1 MSQQRKRTAPRFGVY
16 RPTASDAFALK
27 GQKSPLLGGSLRFAS
42 WNIHWG
48 AGAELEDARR
58 FSRREVSSHLEQI
71 VALVQA
77 QGVDVLA
84 LQEVDR
90 DCLRSAE
97 IDQLTWL
104 REKTGLEHA
113 SFATT
118 WDAAWVPHP
127 ITAPP
132 SQQYGRMWSG
142 QAVLSRFPIKT
153 QRRHALPQP
162 ARNGRLYNRFYLHR
176 CIQELVLDLGDER
189 SLRVYNVH
197 LEAFDNGNRR
207 AQARILARLLRQ
219 CDGEGICLGDF
230 NALPPQAAQL
240 SGFVDEPDTDF
251 HGDDTMA
258 SLLATGWQGLG
269 AGHTFPAH
277 APSRRLD
284 HVLLSPG
291 LKGTLTEPLP
301 SLASDHLPLFGAL
314 ENRNAAPKL

>member
-16 RPTASDAFALK
+16 RPTASDAFAFK
-27 GQKSPLLGGSLRFAS
+27 GQKSPSLGGSLRFAS

-48 AGAELEDARR
+48 AGAELADARR
-58 FSRREVSSHLEQI
+58 FSRREVSRHLEQI

-142 QAVLSRFPIKT
+142 QAVLSRFPIQS
-153 QRRHALPQP
+153 QRRHALP
-162 ARNGRLYNRFYLHR
+162 
-176 CIQELVLDLGDER
+176 
-189 SLRVYNVH
+189 
-197 LEAFDNGNRR
+197 
-207 AQARILARLLRQ
+207 
-219 CDGEGICLGDF
+219 
-230 NALPPQAAQL
+230 PQASQL
-240 SGFVDEPDTDF
+240 SGFLDEPETDF

-258 SLLATGWQGLG
+258 SLLATGWQSLG
-269 AGHTFPAH
+269 RGHTFPAH

-291 LKGTLTEPLP
+291 LKGTLTQPLP

-314 ENRNAAPKL
+314 ENRNAAPEL

>member
-16 RPTASDAFALK
+16 RPTAGDAFALK
-27 GQKSPLLGGSLRFAS
+27 GQESPSLRGSLRFAS

-48 AGAELEDARR
+48 AGPELKDARR
-58 FSRREVSSHLEQI
+58 FSRREVSKHLEQI
-71 VALVQA
+71 VALVQEKE
-77 QGVDVLA
+77 VDVLA

-97 IDQLTWL
+97 IDQLNWL

-118 WDAAWVPHP
+118 WDAAWVPHA

-132 SQQYGRMWSG
+132 SQQYGRMWAG
-142 QAVLSRFPIKT
+142 QAVLSRFPIRS

-162 ARNGRLYNRFYLHR
+162 ARNGRLFNRFYLHR
-176 CIQELVLDLGDER
+176 CVQELVLDLGGER
-189 SLRVYNVH
+189 SIRVYNVH
-197 LEAFDNGNRR
+197 LEAFDNANRR
-207 AQARILARLLRQ
+207 AQARILSRLLRQ
-219 CDGEGICLGDF
+219 CTEVGICLGDF
-230 NALPPQAAQL
+230 NALPERAEQL
-240 SGFVDEPDTDF
+240 SGFVDEPETDF

-258 SLLATGWQGLG
+258 SLSQTGWRSIGD
-269 AGHTFPAH
+269 GHTFPAS

-291 LKGTLTEPLP
+291 LKGTLDAPSP
-301 SLASDHLPLFGAL
+301 SLASDHLPLFGEL
-314 ENRNAAPKL
+314 EISNVAPEL

>member
-1 MSQQRKRTAPRFGVY
+1 MSR
-16 RPTASDAFALK
+16 
-27 GQKSPLLGGSLRFAS
+27 
-42 WNIHWG
+42 
-48 AGAELEDARR
+48 
-58 FSRREVSSHLEQI
+58 HLEQI

-142 QAVLSRFPIKT
+142 QAVLSRFPIQS

-176 CIQELVLDLGDER
+176 CVQELVLDLGGGR
-189 SLRVYNVH
+189 TLRVFNVH

-219 CDGEGICLGDF
+219 CDGEGVCLGDF
-230 NALPPQAAQL
+230 NALPPQASQL
-240 SGFVDEPDTDF
+240 SGFLDEPETDF

-258 SLLATGWQGLG
+258 SLLATGWQSLG
-269 AGHTFPAH
+269 RGHTFPAH

-314 ENRNAAPKL
+314 ENRNAAPEL

>member
-16 RPTASDAFALK
+16 RPTASDAFAIR
-27 GQKSPLLGGSLRFAS
+27 GQQSPSLGASLRFAS

-48 AGAELEDARR
+48 AGPELQDARR
-58 FSRREVSSHLEQI
+58 FSRREVSTHLEQI
-71 VALVQA
+71 VALVQE
-77 QGVDVLA
+77 QGVDLLA

-127 ITAPP
+127 ITAAP
-132 SQQYGRMWSG
+132 SQQYGRMWAG
-142 QAVLSRFPIKT
+142 QAVLSRFPIRS

-162 ARNGRLYNRFYLHR
+162 ARNGRLFNRFYLHR
-176 CIQELVLDLGDER
+176 CVQELVLELGAGR
-189 SLRVYNVH
+189 TLRVYNVH
-197 LEAFDNGNRR
+197 LEAFDNANRR

-219 CDGEGICLGDF
+219 CVGDGICLGDF
-230 NALPPQAAQL
+230 NALPVEAVKL
-240 SGFVDEPDTDF
+240 SGFVDEPETDF

-258 SLLATGWQGLG
+258 SLAETGWQALG
-269 AGHTFPAH
+269 EGDTFPAH
-277 APSRRLD
+277 APTRRLD

-291 LKGTLTEPLP
+291 LKGTLTPPLP
-301 SLASDHLPLFGAL
+301 SLASDHLPLFGEL
-314 ENRNAAPKL
+314 ESRHAAPKL